1 MLGHRNQTLPVYFTA
16 SPGREEREERH
27 NVRTGNGNMVENK
40 QHYTSGISDTIMR
53 TLSPGYVM
61 VGSVRKYIKYLI
73 YINFV
78 KTKYLHLQETREAKL
93 ESFCAWL
100 VRYDCVV
107 SIQRGIFSSIFRI
120 LMQQNQQTPV
130 VLGVV

>member
-1 MLGHRNQTLPVYFTA
+1 
-16 SPGREEREERH
+16 
-27 NVRTGNGNMVENK
+27 MVENK
-40 QHYTSGISDTIMR
+40 QHYTSGISYRIMR
-53 TLSPGYVM
+53 TLSPGYVR

-100 VRYDCVV
+100 VR
-107 SIQRGIFSSIFRI
+107 
-120 LMQQNQQTPV
+120 
-130 VLGVV
+130 